1 MTTISQRH
9 TEITSTP
16 MNHTLPAWH
25 HTLESRALALAL
37 VLTACACLTASHAQE
52 EPAYDTAELLE
63 EDHFREEFG
72 INDFT
77 TPSIK
82 RIFDDL
88 GELGAIPYS
97 ALKRDIDDK
106 VSRDRVEVALYLGTL
121 IADGFLIVQTE
132 RLTDMEPVGKAMLR
146 HAEALGTGRHIKSH
160 SRSLL
165 EHSALRETEKL
176 KKELESTQRDVE
188 KEMVDLRDVD
198 IAHLISLGGWLRAFE
213 IGCATIEKNF
223 DAKKVRTIARADITE
238 YYQAQLE
245 TLDPVIKERA
255 LIKKLSEALI
265 QLHAMID
272 MPADKA
278 FTEADLATMKAKAA
292 EINRF
297 LEPKK

>member
-1 MTTISQRH
+1 
-9 TEITSTP
+9 
-16 MNHTLPAWH
+16 MNSIHFTRLKYHGRPV
-25 HTLESRALALAL
+25 LAL
-37 VLTACACLTASHAQE
+37 VAFGLSCAFNASSLAE
-52 EPAYDTAELLE
+52 DDEAYDTAELLK

-88 GELGAIPYS
+88 GELGPIPYN
-97 ALKRDIDDK
+97 ALKRDIGDK
-106 VSRDRVEVALYLGTL
+106 VSRDRVEVALHLGTL

-132 RLTDMEPVGKAMLR
+132 RMSDIEPIGKAMLR

-165 EHSALRETEKL
+165 EHSALRETDQL

-213 IGCATIEKNF
+213 IGCTTIEQNF
-223 DAKKVRTIARADITE
+223 DQKKIRSIARSDITE

-245 TLDPVIKERA
+245 TLDPVIKERP
-255 LIKKLSEALI
+255 LIEKLSEWLV

-272 MPADKA
+272 MPEGKE
-278 FTEADLATMKAKAA
+278 FTEADLATMKAKAT

>member
-1 MTTISQRH
+1 MNYSPSTWLQIFGRPALAFTIAF
-9 TEITSTP
+9 TGITFITD
-16 MNHTLPAWH
+16 
-25 HTLESRALALAL
+25 SRA
-37 VLTACACLTASHAQE
+37 E
-52 EPAYDTAELLE
+52 EDETYDTAELLE

-88 GELGAIPYS
+88 GDLGPIPYS
-97 ALKRDIDDK
+97 ALKRDIGDK

-132 RLTDMEPVGKAMLR
+132 RLSDMEPIGKAMLR

-165 EHSALRETEKL
+165 EHSALRETDKL
-176 KKELESTQRDVE
+176 KEELESTQRDVE

-223 DAKKVRTIARADITE
+223 DTKKVRSIARADITE

-245 TLDPVIKERA
+245 TLDPAIKERA
-255 LIKKLSEALI
+255 LIKKLSEGLI
-265 QLHAMID
+265 QLHSMID
-272 MPADKA
+272 MPEGKA
-278 FTEADLATMKAKAA
+278 FTEADLATMKAKAN

>member
-1 MTTISQRH
+1 MNYSP
-9 TEITSTP
+9 STRFHIFGRP
-16 MNHTLPAWH
+16 
-25 HTLESRALALAL
+25 ALAFTIAC
-37 VLTACACLTASHAQE
+37 TAITLISDTRAE
-52 EPAYDTAELLE
+52 EDETYDTAELLK

-88 GELGAIPYS
+88 GDLGPIPYS
-97 ALKRDIDDK
+97 ALKRDISDK
-106 VSRDRVEVALYLGTL
+106 VSRDRVEVALHLGTL

-132 RLTDMEPVGKAMLR
+132 RLADMEPIGKAMLR

-160 SRSLL
+160 SRGLL
-165 EHSALRETEKL
+165 EHSALRETDKL

-223 DAKKVRTIARADITE
+223 DTKKVRSIARSDITE

-245 TLDPVIKERA
+245 TLDPVIKERP
-255 LIKKLSEALI
+255 LIKKLSEGLI

-272 MPADKA
+272 MPEGKA
-278 FTEADLATMKAKAA
+278 FTEADLATMKAKAN

>member
-1 MTTISQRH
+1 MHYEKTTI
-9 TEITSTP
+9 IA
-16 MNHTLPAWH
+16 MNYSLYTWPQSLGRP
-25 HTLESRALALAL
+25 ALALAI
-37 VLTACACLTASHAQE
+37 VCAGCTISSISRAQDDQN
-52 EPAYDTAELLE
+52 YDTAELLK

-88 GELGAIPYS
+88 GELGPIPYS
-97 ALKRDIDDK
+97 ALKRDIGDK
-106 VSRDRVEVALYLGTL
+106 VSRDRVEVALHLGTL

-132 RLTDMEPVGKAMLR
+132 RLADMEPVGKAMLR

-165 EHSALRETEKL
+165 EHSALRETDKL

-223 DAKKVRTIARADITE
+223 DNKKVRSIARSDITE
-238 YYQAQLE
+238 YYQAQLA

-255 LIKKLSEALI
+255 LIKKLSEGLI

-272 MPADKA
+272 MPEGKA
-278 FTEADLATMKAKAA
+278 FTEADLATMKAKAT